1 MPTVHAVKTTYVKGL
16 DIFESGADCLGD
28 MLEIVYSVPHTGKML
43 QLIQQHLLWAG
54 TVLRKLVCG
63 S

>member
-16 DIFESGADCLGD
+16 NIFESGADCLGD

-43 QLIQQHLLWAG
+43 QLTQQHLLWAG
-54 TVLRKLVCG
+54 TVLRKPVCG

>member
-16 DIFESGADCLGD
+16 DIFGCGADCLED
-28 MLEIVYSVPHTGKML
+28 MPETVYFVPHTGKML
-43 QLIQQHLLWAG
+43 QLTQQHLLWAG
-54 TVLRKLVCG
+54 IVLRKPVFG